1 MKLIRDYILVIYIYV
16 NYNPNAVKILFFEC
30 HHSKK
35 YGYQVLNNIAKLYMP
50 KCMSLI
56 SRVYVTGHGKRAHF
70 AHYFKIELLV
80 FKDSV
85 DLKQ

>member
-1 MKLIRDYILVIYIYV
+1 MHTAASELLLLKNIYISS
-16 NYNPNAVKILFFEC
+16 C
-30 HHSKK
+30 
-35 YGYQVLNNIAKLYMP
+35 
-50 KCMSLI
+50 SLLGGKEQ
-56 SRVYVTGHGKRAHF
+56 YVTGYGKRAHF